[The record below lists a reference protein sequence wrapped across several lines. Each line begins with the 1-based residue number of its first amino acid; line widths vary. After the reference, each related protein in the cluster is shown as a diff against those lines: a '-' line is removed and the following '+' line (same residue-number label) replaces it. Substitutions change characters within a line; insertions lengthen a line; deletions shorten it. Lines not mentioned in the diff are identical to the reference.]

1 MLMCPKARHPCLG
14 MRFAKLENTLIVAF
28 FVAYFD
34 EIKLSD
40 SEGKETTKI
49 PPTDRN
55 ANAAGKPA
63 EKVYLKYRPDL

>member
-1 MLMCPKARHPCLG
+1 

-40 SEGKETTKI
+40 VKGKETTRI
-49 PPTDRN
+49 PTTNRN
-55 ANAAGKPA
+55 ANAATKPTD
-63 EKVYLKYRPDL
+63 KVYLKYKAAL